1 MKHLIIILL
10 AVFTVFSLGYFLDS
24 SSIPEDVSQD
34 QSANK
39 VLDTKIKMPLFS
51 YSDLKGQEFK
61 VENLKGKVIILNF
74 WASWC
79 GPCKEE
85 FPEMAQIVKEN
96 KNVVLLAISNDEK
109 KKDVLKFLKNLK
121 QEGTNLKANN
131 IIVALDNH
139 KEISSELF
147 NVLRLPETF
156 IINKDFK
163 IVKKVIGSHYWIN
176 KEMSKFIKTL
186 N

>member
-1 MKHLIIILL
+1 MKHLIIILV
-10 AVFTVFSLGYFLDS
+10 AICTVFSLGYLLDS
-24 SSIPEDVSQD
+24 SSIPEDLSQNEA
-34 QSANK
+34 ANK
-39 VLDTKIKMPLFS
+39 ILDTQINMPLFS
-51 YSDLKGQEFK
+51 YKDLSGNKFKIEDLKGK
-61 VENLKGKVIILNF
+61 IIILNF

-85 FPEMAQIVKEN
+85 FPEMLQIVKEN
-96 KNVVLLAISNDEK
+96 KNVVLLAISNDENK
-109 KKDVLKFLKNLK
+109 RDVLKFLKNLK
-121 QEGTNLKANN
+121 KEGTNLKQDKV
-131 IIVALDNH
+131 IIALDNH

-163 IVKKVIGSHYWIN
+163 IIKKVIGSQFWVN
-176 KEMSKFIKTL
+176 KDMSKFIQTL